1 MSATYTVKSEIVI
14 PEVIADLVETK
25 LGDNITLL
33 PLAEQD
39 NTLEGQPGD
48 TLKFPA
54 FQYIGAASVVD
65 ENNPVVVG
73 KLEAGTTQATVRKYA
88 KAISITDEARLSGF
102 GNPMDEAAKQLARSI
117 DQGVDDELF
126 SVLNAV
132 NINRKFVNT
141 TLSADNIADAL
152 VLFGEDL
159 TGPKILLTDAAGFAQ
174 LRNDAEYIKASDM
187 GQRMINGDVVGEI
200 WGCQILIT
208 NKVKIDT
215 TIKEKQHFIVKPGA
229 LRLVNKRGTLIEVQ
243 REPDYMRDN
252 IFASK
257 HCVAYL
263 YDHSKVVAIT
273 EFTALQSLNA
283 ATVGIKSTVGTAA
296 TNGTFITIPE
306 DMAAPAGYKWVY
318 KLDTTATDIGTFG
331 SAINTPTA
339 WTSSTTEIDA
349 GADNTHAHVLLVS
362 ADNKPVKEATLA
374 LVKKSA
380 E

>member
-1 MSATYTVKSEIVI
+1 MSASYTMKTNLVI

-54 FQYIGAASVVD
+54 FEYIGAASVVD
-65 ENNPVVVG
+65 ENGQVVVG
-73 KLEAGTTQATVRKYA
+73 NLTAGTKTATVRKYA

-102 GNPMDEAAKQLARSI
+102 GNPMDEAAKQLARAI

-126 SVLNAV
+126 SVLNGV
-132 NINRKFVNT
+132 NINRKWVNS

-174 LRNDAEYIKASDM
+174 LRKDPDYIKASDM

-208 NKVKIDT
+208 NKVKNDT
-215 TIKEKQHFIVKPGA
+215 TVKEKQHFIVKPGA

-273 EFTALQSLNA
+273 EFTGVQALA
-283 ATVGIKSTVGTAA
+283 ADCGIESVVGTTA
-296 TNGTFITIPE
+296 TNDTFIVIPDE
-306 DMAAPAGYKWVY
+306 MAAPTGYKWVY
-318 KLDTTATDIGTFG
+318 KLDSSAANIGMFGTALEGTTD
-331 SAINTPTA
+331 
-339 WTSSTTEIDA
+339 WTSSETEI
-349 GADNTHAHVLLVS
+349 GAAANTKAHVVLVNATDS
-362 ADNKPVKEATLA
+362 KPVKTITVTI
-374 LVKKSA
+374 VKKS
-380 E
+380 

>member
-1 MSATYTVKSEIVI
+1 MSASYTLKANLVI

-25 LGDNITLL
+25 LGDNVTLL

-54 FQYIGAASVVD
+54 FEYIGAASVVD
-65 ENNPVVVG
+65 ENGQVVVG
-73 KLEAGTTQATVRKYA
+73 NLAAGTKTATVHKYA

-102 GNPMDEAAKQLARSI
+102 GNPMDEAAKQLARAI

-126 SVLNAV
+126 SVLNGV
-132 NINRKFVNT
+132 NINRKFVSS
-141 TLSADNIADAL
+141 TLGADNIADAL

-174 LRNDAEYIKASDM
+174 LRKDADYIKASDM

-208 NKVKIDT
+208 NKVKNDT
-215 TIKEKQHFIVKPGA
+215 TVKEKQHFIVKPGA

-273 EFTALQSLNA
+273 EFTDLQALVA
-283 ATVGIKSTVGTAA
+283 ASVGIESVVGTTA
-296 TNGTFITIPE
+296 TNDTFLVIPDE
-306 DMAAPAGYKWVY
+306 LAAPDGYKWVY
-318 KLDTTATDIGTFG
+318 KLDSSADNIGVWDTALTGTTD
-331 SAINTPTA
+331 
-339 WTSSTTEIDA
+339 WTSSTTEIAA
-349 GADNTHAHVLLVS
+349 GANTKAHVVLVNATDS
-362 ADNKPVKEATLA
+362 KPVKTTTIS
-374 LVKKSA
+374 LVKKGA
-380 E
+380 

>member
-1 MSATYTVKSEIVI
+1 MSASYTMKANLVI

-48 TLKFPA
+48 ALKFPA
-54 FQYIGAASVVD
+54 FEYIGAASVVN
-65 ENNPVVVG
+65 ENGQVVVG
-73 KLEAGTTQATVRKYA
+73 NLAAGTKTATVHKYA

-102 GNPMDEAAKQLARSI
+102 GNPMDEAAKQLARAI

-126 SVLNAV
+126 SVLNGV
-132 NINRKFVNT
+132 NINRKWVNS

-174 LRNDAEYIKASDM
+174 LRKDSDYIKASDM

-208 NKVKIDT
+208 NKVKNNT
-215 TIKEKQHFIVKPGA
+215 TVKEKQHFIVKPGA

-273 EFTALQSLNA
+273 EFTALQALPA
-283 ATVGIKSTVGTAA
+283 DCGIKTEAGESGKTKIV
-296 TNGTFITIPE
+296 IPAV
-306 DMAAPAGYKWVY
+306 MAAPTGYKWVY
-318 KLDTTATDIGTFG
+318 KLDKTATDLGTFG
-331 SAINTPTA
+331 TA
-339 WTSSTTEIDA
+339 VSGDTDWVSSTTEIAA
-349 GADNTHAHVLLVS
+349 GENTKAHVVLVN
-362 ADNKPVKEATLA
+362 ATDKKPVKTITVAVNA
-374 LVKKSA
+374 GA
-380 E
+380 

>member
-1 MSATYTVKSEIVI
+1 MPASYTLKANLVI

-54 FQYIGAASVVD
+54 FEYIGAASVVN
-65 ENNPVVVG
+65 ENGQVVVG
-73 KLEAGTTQATVRKYA
+73 NLVAGTKTATVHKYA

-102 GNPMDEAAKQLARSI
+102 GNPMDEAAKQLARAI

-126 SVLNAV
+126 SVLNGV
-132 NINRKFVNT
+132 NINRKFVNS

-174 LRNDAEYIKASDM
+174 LRKDADYIKASDM

-208 NKVKIDT
+208 NKVKNNT
-215 TIKEKQHFIVKPGA
+215 TVKEKQHFIVKPGA

-263 YDHSKVVAIT
+263 YDHSKVVALT
-273 EFTALQSLNA
+273 QFTGVQAL
-283 ATVGIKSTVGTAA
+283 TAA
-296 TNGTFITIPE
+296 SGIETKAGTSGTTKIVIPSV
-306 DMAAPAGYKWVY
+306 MAAPTGYKWVY
-318 KLDTTATDIGTFG
+318 KLDT
-331 SAINTPTA
+331 
-339 WTSSTTEIDA
+339 
-349 GADNTHAHVLLVS
+349 S
-362 ADNKPVKEATLA
+362 ADNIGAWDSALSGTTDWVDSDTEITASSNTKAHVVLVNATDSKPVKTIT
-374 LVKKSA
+374 VDVNKGT
-380 E
+380 

>member
-1 MSATYTVKSEIVI
+1 MADYTLKANLVI

-54 FQYIGAASVVD
+54 FEYIGAASVVN

-73 KLEAGTTQATVRKYA
+73 KLVAGTTQATVHKYA

-132 NINRKFVNT
+132 NINRKFVSS
-141 TLSADNIADAL
+141 TLGADNIADAL

-174 LRNDAEYIKASDM
+174 LRQDADYIKASDM

-208 NKVKIDT
+208 NKVKNNT
-215 TIKEKQHFIVKPGA
+215 TVKEKQHFIVKPGA

-273 EFTALQSLNA
+273 EFTAVQALVA
-283 ATVGIKSTVGTAA
+283 ASVGIKSEAGETA
-296 TNGTFITIPE
+296 TNGTFLVIPDE
-306 DMAAPAGYKWVY
+306 LAAPDGYKWVY
-318 KLDTTATDIGTFG
+318 KLDD
-331 SAINTPTA
+331 
-339 WTSSTTEIDA
+339 
-349 GADNTHAHVLLVS
+349 S
-362 ADNKPVKEATLA
+362 ADNIGAWDTALTGTTDWVSSDTEVAASTSLKAHIVLIKTADTKPVKTTTIT
-374 LVKKSA
+374 LVKKGA
-380 E
+380 

>member
-1 MSATYTVKSEIVI
+1 MPASYTLKANLVI

-48 TLKFPA
+48 ALKFPA
-54 FQYIGAASVVD
+54 FEYIGAASVVN
-65 ENNPVVVG
+65 ENGQVVVG
-73 KLEAGTTQATVRKYA
+73 NLVAGTKTATVHKYA

-102 GNPMDEAAKQLARSI
+102 GNPMDEAAKQLARAI

-126 SVLNAV
+126 SVLNGV
-132 NINRKFVNT
+132 NINRKFVNS

-174 LRNDAEYIKASDM
+174 LRKDADYIKASDM

-208 NKVKIDT
+208 NKVKNNT
-215 TIKEKQHFIVKPGA
+215 TVKEKQHFIVKPGA

-263 YDHSKVVAIT
+263 YDHSKVVALT
-273 EFTALQSLNA
+273 QFTGVQAL
-283 ATVGIKSTVGTAA
+283 TAA
-296 TNGTFITIPE
+296 SGIETKAGTSGTTKIVIPSV
-306 DMAAPAGYKWVY
+306 MAAPAGYKWVY
-318 KLDTTATDIGTFG
+318 KLDT
-331 SAINTPTA
+331 
-339 WTSSTTEIDA
+339 
-349 GADNTHAHVLLVS
+349 S
-362 ADNKPVKEATLA
+362 ADNIGAWDTALSGTTDWVNSDTEITASNNTQAHVVLVNATDSKPVKTITVA
-374 LVKKSA
+374 VNKGS
-380 E
+380 

>member
-1 MSATYTVKSEIVI
+1 MSEYTLKANLVI

-25 LGDNITLL
+25 LGDNVTLL
-33 PLAEQD
+33 PLAEQA

-54 FQYIGAASVVD
+54 FEYIGAASVVD
-65 ENNPVVVG
+65 ENGQVVVG
-73 KLEAGTTQATVRKYA
+73 NLAAGAKTATVRKYA

-126 SVLNAV
+126 SVLNGV
-132 NINRKFVNT
+132 NINRKWANS

-174 LRNDAEYIKASDM
+174 LRKDSDYIKASDM

-208 NKVKIDT
+208 NKVKNNT
-215 TIKEKQHFIVKPGA
+215 TVKEKQHFIVKPGA

-273 EFTALQSLNA
+273 EFTGLQALPA
-283 ATVGIKSTVGTAA
+283 DCGIKTVAGESGKTK
-296 TNGTFITIPE
+296 IVIP
-306 DMAAPAGYKWVY
+306 DVMAAPAGYKWVY
-318 KLDTTATDIGTFG
+318 KLDKTATDLGTFG
-331 SAINTPTA
+331 TAVSGTTDWVDSNTGVTA
-339 WTSSTTEIDA
+339 GE
-349 GADNTHAHVLLVS
+349 NTHAHVVLVNATDS
-362 ADNKPVKEATLA
+362 KPVKTITVAVNA
-374 LVKKSA
+374 GA
-380 E
+380 

>member
-1 MSATYTVKSEIVI
+1 MPASYTLKANLVI

-54 FQYIGAASVVD
+54 FEYIGAASVVN
-65 ENNPVVVG
+65 ENGQVVVG
-73 KLEAGTTQATVRKYA
+73 NLVAGTKTATVHKYA

-102 GNPMDEAAKQLARSI
+102 GNPMDEAAKQLARAI

-126 SVLNAV
+126 SVLNGV
-132 NINRKFVNT
+132 NINRKFVNS

-174 LRNDAEYIKASDM
+174 LRKDADYIKASDM

-208 NKVKIDT
+208 NKVKNNT
-215 TIKEKQHFIVKPGA
+215 TVKEKQHFIVKPGA

-263 YDHSKVVAIT
+263 YDHSKVVALT
-273 EFTALQSLNA
+273 QFTGVQAL
-283 ATVGIKSTVGTAA
+283 TAA
-296 TNGTFITIPE
+296 SGIETKAGTSGTTKIVIPSV
-306 DMAAPAGYKWVY
+306 MAAPTGYKWVY
-318 KLDTTATDIGTFG
+318 KLDT
-331 SAINTPTA
+331 
-339 WTSSTTEIDA
+339 
-349 GADNTHAHVLLVS
+349 S
-362 ADNKPVKEATLA
+362 ADNIGAWDTALMGTTDWVDSDTEISASSNTKAHVVLVNATDSKPVKTIT
-374 LVKKSA
+374 VTVNKGS
-380 E
+380 

>member
-1 MSATYTVKSEIVI
+1 MSEYTLKANLVI

-25 LGDNITLL
+25 LGEQYHPSC

-54 FQYIGAASVVD
+54 FEYIGAAVVN
-65 ENNPVVVG
+65 ENGQVVVG
-73 KLEAGTTQATVRKYA
+73 NLAAGTGDCHCTQVRQGHQHHG
-88 KAISITDEARLSGF
+88 RGQMSGF

-126 SVLNAV
+126 SVLNGV
-132 NINRKFVNT
+132 NINRKFVSS
-141 TLSADNIADAL
+141 TLGAENIADAL

-174 LRNDAEYIKASDM
+174 LRKDADYIKASDM

-208 NKVKIDT
+208 NKVKNNT
-215 TIKEKQHFIVKPGA
+215 TVNEKQHFIVKPGA
-229 LRLVNKRGTLIEVQ
+229 LRLVNKRGTLVEVQ

-257 HCVAYL
+257 HCAWRTFML
-263 YDHSKVVAIT
+263 HHS
-273 EFTALQSLNA
+273 N
-283 ATVGIKSTVGTAA
+283 
-296 TNGTFITIPE
+296 
-306 DMAAPAGYKWVY
+306 
-318 KLDTTATDIGTFG
+318 
-331 SAINTPTA
+331 
-339 WTSSTTEIDA
+339 
-349 GADNTHAHVLLVS
+349 
-362 ADNKPVKEATLA
+362 
-374 LVKKSA
+374 
-380 E
+380 

>member
-1 MSATYTVKSEIVI
+1 MSASYTLKSNLVI

-39 NTLEGQPGD
+39 NTLVGQPGD

-54 FQYIGAASVVD
+54 FEYIGAAAVVN
-65 ENNPVVVG
+65 ENNQILVG
-73 KLEAGTTQATVRKYA
+73 NLAAGTKNATVRKYA

-102 GNPMDEAAKQLARSI
+102 GNPMDEASKQLARAI

-126 SVLNAV
+126 TALNGV
-132 NINRKFVNT
+132 NIARKHVQT
-141 TLSADNIADAL
+141 TLGADNVADAL

-159 TGPKILLTDAAGFAQ
+159 TGAKILLTDAAGFAQ
-174 LRNDAEYIKASDM
+174 LRKDADYIKASDM

-208 NKVKIDT
+208 NKIKNNT
-215 TIKEKQHFIVKPGA
+215 TVKEKQHFIVKPGA
-229 LRLVNKRGTLIEVQ
+229 LRLINKRGTLIEVQ

-273 EFTALQSLNA
+273 EFTALQALPSDN
-283 ATVGIKSTVGTAA
+283 GITSKAGAVTDGDTLI
-296 TNGTFITIPE
+296 NIPE
-306 DMAAPAGYKWVY
+306 SMAAPAGYKWVY
-318 KLDTTATDIGTFG
+318 KLDDSATNIGVWNTALDGTTD
-331 SAINTPTA
+331 
-339 WTSSTTEIDA
+339 WTSSTTVIEA
-349 GADNTHAHVLLVS
+349 GANTKAHVVLVN
-362 ADNKPVKEATLA
+362 ATDKKPVKTFTMTILA
-374 LVKKSA
+374 KS
-380 E
+380 